1 MNRSLIT
8 AILLLPLLAWGQM
21 KPTAPLLPE
30 ESKAAYGW
38 FQVETT
44 LTDSYDWEGLSGF
57 INRYSSDCR
66 KFQKIIQQIDFQLN
80 IYSYLCIQ
88 KKEFTKKAV
97 TEQNSGEKSAAA

>member
-1 MNRSLIT
+1 MPSEL
-8 AILLLPLLAWGQM
+8 AEILRPDICKIQG
-21 KPTAPLLPE
+21 
-30 ESKAAYGW
+30 
-38 FQVETT
+38 
-44 LTDSYDWEGLSGF
+44 DSYDWEGLSGF
-57 INRYSSDCR
+57 INRYSRDCR